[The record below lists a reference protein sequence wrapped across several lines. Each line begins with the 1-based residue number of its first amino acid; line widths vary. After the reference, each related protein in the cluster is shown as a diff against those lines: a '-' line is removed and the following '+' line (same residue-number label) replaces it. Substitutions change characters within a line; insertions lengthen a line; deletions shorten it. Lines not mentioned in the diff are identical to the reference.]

1 MQPSSLERRRCSP
14 LRAGSRATGAAAQRV
29 EPPRHPPTPT
39 PHQAGQCAVPSE
51 LSRLATY
58 ASADPLA
65 RIVARSSPGKLQAA
79 VTCGPY
85 CDLGVGGTT
94 PQGAAAGATCAIAQT
109 NLNTLLRSY
118 ASTACGGLPCQVK
131 TYSACQLQPDGTN
144 YLAVGYATYGCR
156 GSTC

>member
-1 MQPSSLERRRCSP
+1 MAGTSQRSFAAMECRLM
-14 LRAGSRATGAAAQRV
+14 LRMLIAAGAVALFVSATAA
-29 EPPRHPPTPT
+29 
-39 PHQAGQCAVPSE
+39 QAGQCAVPSE

-65 RIVARSSPGKLQAA
+65 RIVARSSPVKLQAA

-85 CDLGVGGTT
+85 CDLSVGGTT
-94 PQGAAAGATCAIAQT
+94 PQGAAAGSTCAIAHT
-109 NLNTLLRSY
+109 NLDTLLRSY

-156 GSTC
+156 DSTC